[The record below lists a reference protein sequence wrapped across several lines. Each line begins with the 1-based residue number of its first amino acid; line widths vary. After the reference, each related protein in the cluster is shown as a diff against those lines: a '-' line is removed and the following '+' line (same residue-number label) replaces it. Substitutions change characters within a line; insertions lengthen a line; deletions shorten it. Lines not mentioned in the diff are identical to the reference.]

1 MSLDFLADEVQR
13 ISVDFQNI
21 SSVPLQNI
29 YLVTSV
35 PHLVSY
41 VEFRKPAKTLVN
53 LSDITTPS
61 SREKLA
67 RKNHITAVPLARN
80 VLEPGQTTTVNV
92 WIKAPNYKGHTA
104 IDLLVYY
111 ENVDKQSIP
120 R

>member
-13 ISVDFQNI
+13 ISVNFQNI

-29 YLVTSV
+29 YLATSV

-41 VEFRKPAKTLVN
+41 VEFRQPAKTAVD
-53 LSDITTPS
+53 LSDITTPAT
-61 SREKLA
+61 REKMA
-67 RKNHITAVPLARN
+67 RKNHVTSVPLAEN
-80 VLEPGQTTTVNV
+80 VLQPGQTATVNV
-92 WIKAPNYKGHTA
+92 WVKAPNCKGPAA
-104 IDLLVYY
+104 IDLLFYY